1 MVAFLVLTKKLPKK
15 LKRVNRT
22 TISDNIRTIN
32 ITEQWCLPET
42 GAKGLRML
50 FSKDRWD
57 ESIII

>member
-22 TISDNIRTIN
+22 TISDNIRTTN

-50 FSKDRWD
+50 FSKDR
-57 ESIII
+57 

>member
-32 ITEQWCLPET
+32 ITEQ
-42 GAKGLRML
+42 
-50 FSKDRWD
+50 
-57 ESIII
+57 